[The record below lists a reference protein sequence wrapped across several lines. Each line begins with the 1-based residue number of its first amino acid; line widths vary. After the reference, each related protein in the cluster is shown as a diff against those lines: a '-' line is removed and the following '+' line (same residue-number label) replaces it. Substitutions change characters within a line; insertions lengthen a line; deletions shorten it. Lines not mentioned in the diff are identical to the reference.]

1 MQLMSTV
8 KMMDAIDFYC
18 KDDGCNWCLLLR
30 WWNQLM
36 STEKMMETVDVC
48 TGKIMETIYVYT
60 LKMKEPIEVYCKDD
74 EINWDEWTNWSL
86 V

>member
-1 MQLMSTV
+1 
-8 KMMDAIDFYC
+8 
-18 KDDGCNWCLLLR
+18 
-30 WWNQLM
+30 M